1 MITTTVVSSATI
13 SPTEQVTSEK
23 LNLLGA
29 PTVTVAGTADASQI
43 TDGAITAAK
52 LADDAVTNVKV
63 AAAAAIVLSKLEAV
77 TSLSVVAGSST
88 AVAAPHELLGDVE
101 MNRAA
106 SITLTN
112 LATGALAVGDRLQIG
127 SPSIF
132 TGTVVK
138 LGGQVSVGGSLY
150 KNLTHINA
158 DLAFRG
164 TTQFNAPFTSKTVYR
179 QPASLVVR
187 VANPT
192 RSFSIGSVL
201 TGQTSAAYATV
212 LTCSAGVFVSGS
224 NYDYTLT
231 LSSVSGFFALSEVLT
246 VDGAAAAFS
255 TSVAP
260 TSGKVNI
267 GDTFMVTGNTCDYTA
282 ATTVLASDYVE
293 SNPTPYV
300 NATQIKTATADTSGK
315 VLTST
320 GAFTAPTWQS
330 PVVSSPLVRGGAK
343 PAIPANFI
351 GGNSSSYVGLIH
363 ASAWDMQGWQLS
375 GSDYFVYLYNA
386 NFNTATINTS
396 NGAVASTGD
405 IAVNDIITFFPKTT
419 APGVQPFDTEQ
430 SVATEATGVAS
441 AYAAYKVASVTVR
454 ATVGSMTNVREV
466 TLVRASDD
474 IPVTWNTTTYAGII
488 GSTTVK
494 ALCGRQ
500 AFSLNGGRLFK
511 CGEVADTGLLR
522 TDPPTTGGTY
532 TGGGS
537 YVLLFNTESVANTY
551 SAHINASGEYIVTST
566 LGGTTATAY
575 YGGWVTIP
583 YRTTRRLHFNYIPR
597 STYSYEPRE
606 VSILIYEQ

>member
-29 PTVTVAGTADASQI
+29 PTVKVAGTADASQI
-43 TDGAITAAK
+43 TDGAINADK

-63 AAAAAIVLSKLEAV
+63 DAAAAISLSKLEAV
-77 TSLSVVAGSST
+77 TSLNVVAGNLAGAAASHE
-88 AVAAPHELLGDVE
+88 VAGDVALT
-101 MNRAA
+101 RAVSLVVSGIA
-106 SITLTN
+106 P
-112 LATGALAVGDRLQIG
+112 GALAVGDELQVG
-127 SPSIF
+127 S
-132 TGTVVK
+132 TVLRGKVVK
-138 LGGQVSVGGSLY
+138 LGAETGSPLKQTAHLNVTYGDTTGLLAVAHNVY
-150 KNLTHINA
+150 KQS
-158 DLAFRG
+158 
-164 TTQFNAPFTSKTVYR
+164 TT
-179 QPASLVVR
+179 LVVKH
-187 VANPT
+187 ASSAT
-192 RSFSIGSVL
+192 RTFSLGSTL
-201 TGQTSAAYATV
+201 AGASASGRV
-212 LTCSAGVFVSGS
+212 LTCSAGVLGTIAPDIGAYLYTVTMDTVSGVF
-224 NYDYTLT
+224 TE
-231 LSSVSGFFALSEVLT
+231 SESLT
-246 VDGAAAAFS
+246 VDGVASSLTVQAASGRSTVGATLVTAGVTEFSLDTSVLAASVDDTSTATFVTASGVRAAA
-255 TSVAP
+255 
-260 TSGKVNI
+260 
-267 GDTFMVTGNTCDYTA
+267 GDT
-282 ATTVLASDYVE
+282 
-293 SNPTPYV
+293 
-300 NATQIKTATADTSGK
+300 IGK

-320 GAFTAPTWQS
+320 GEYTAPTWQT
-330 PVVSSPLVRGGAK
+330 PTVSTPSVRGGAK

-351 GGNSSSYVGLIH
+351 GGNSSSYVGTVH

-419 APGVQPFDTEQ
+419 SPGVQPFDTEQ

-454 ATVGSMTNVREV
+454 ASIGSMTNVREV
-466 TLVRASDD
+466 KLVRASDD
-474 IPVTWNTTTYAGII
+474 VPVTWNTTTYAGTI

-537 YVLLFNTESVANTY
+537 YVLLFNTEMVANTY

-566 LGGTTATAY
+566 LGGVSATAY